1 MLRPFRLSGR
11 AEVFQ
16 SRMDQEPLDIPA
28 EGANAV
34 ADPDAPKTHAEAF
47 RRRKDVVLGE
57 ATDEARLIRF
67 VEGPGGIVVP
77 DLARK
82 LPGRGI
88 WVGADRDSVTLA
100 AKKGLFS
107 RSAKTKLTAPADLAD
122 QVEALLVKRVLDGLG
137 LARRAGNIISGFE
150 KVVAALNSGKTA
162 WLIEASDG
170 ADDGRRKMLTAVYK
184 APNTPRILGMFT
196 SDELGLA
203 LGGENVIHTA
213 LLAGRGTDH
222 WTLDVQRLSGFRPLL
237 PPTWSASWRE
247 EP

>member
-1 MLRPFRLSGR
+1 MN
-11 AEVFQ
+11 Q
-16 SRMDQEPLDIPA
+16 DPLAPA
-28 EGANAV
+28 VDSAAV
-34 ADPDAPKTHAEAF
+34 DPSAPKTHAEAS
-47 RRRKDVVLGE
+47 RRRKDIVLGE

-88 WVGADRDSVTLA
+88 WVGADRESVTLA

-107 RSAKTKLTAPADLAD
+107 RSAKTKLSAPTDLAD
-122 QVEALLVKRVLDGLG
+122 QVEALLAKRVLDGLG

-150 KVVAALNSGKTA
+150 KVVAALQSGKTA

-170 ADDGRRKMLTAVYK
+170 AEDGRRKILNAARK
-184 APNTPRILGMFT
+184 ASRQPRILGVFN

-213 LLAGRGTDH
+213 LLAGRGTDR
-222 WTLDVQRLSGFRPLL
+222 WTLDVERLSGFRPLL
-237 PPTWSASWRE
+237 PPTWSASLRE

>member
-1 MLRPFRLSGR
+1 VVDVP
-11 AEVFQ
+11 V
-16 SRMDQEPLDIPA
+16 
-28 EGANAV
+28 
-34 ADPDAPKTHAEAF
+34 DPNAPKTHAEAF
-47 RRRKDVVLGE
+47 RLRKDVVLGE
-57 ATDEARLIRF
+57 ATDETKLIRF

-88 WVGADRDSVTLA
+88 WVGADRASVTTA

-107 RSAKTKLTAPADLAD
+107 RSAKTKLSGSRPTSPTRSR
-122 QVEALLVKRVLDGLG
+122 ALLAKRVLDGLG

-184 APNTPRILGMFT
+184 APNNPRILGMFT

-213 LLAGRGTDH
+213 LLAGRGTDR
-222 WTLDVQRLSGFRPLL
+222 WTLDVERLSGFRPLL